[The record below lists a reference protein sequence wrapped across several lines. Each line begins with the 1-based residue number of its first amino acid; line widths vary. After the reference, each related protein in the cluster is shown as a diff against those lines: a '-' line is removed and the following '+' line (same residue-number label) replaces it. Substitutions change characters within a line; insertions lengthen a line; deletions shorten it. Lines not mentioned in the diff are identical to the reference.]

1 MLVVETIA
9 RIRREDFITGKT
21 IKEIARDLKVSRNTV
36 RKVLRSG
43 EASFVRSGSPATT
56 EARPVDGKSRRTADR
71 EYLLTPSVT
80 KFRNIRW
87 ANDCCGCWCEVDIRK
102 LSISVKGANIGH
114 KRDAE
119 PAMEA
124 SPVSGQ

>member
-56 EARPVDGKSRRTADR
+56 EARPVDGRSRRTADR

-87 ANDCCGCWCEVDIRK
+87 ANDCCGAKWTFANYRYRLRVPTSDISATPNQPWRR
-102 LSISVKGANIGH
+102 LLFGAI
-114 KRDAE
+114 A
-119 PAMEA
+119 
-124 SPVSGQ
+124 